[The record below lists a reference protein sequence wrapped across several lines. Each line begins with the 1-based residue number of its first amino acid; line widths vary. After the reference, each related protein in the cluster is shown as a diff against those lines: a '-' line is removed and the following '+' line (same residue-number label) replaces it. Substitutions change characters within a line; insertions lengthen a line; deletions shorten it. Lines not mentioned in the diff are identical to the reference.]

1 MKSNGIAKAMNAWE
15 KGGLMT
21 EPKNTDQLVLS
32 YELLQLLEW
41 LIENEAEAVKK
52 IIKRSLSK
60 GLGKKL
66 KTQEKLNPSLV
77 QTSVIDFLELL
88 EVLLFESNHEA
99 SVSGVIRKNLM
110 PAIDMIDT
118 GSFNAAT
125 VESSAA
131 IASTK
136 KEKNP
141 SENAEELL
149 FKELLKRWKP
159 KKKLTH

>member
-1 MKSNGIAKAMNAWE
+1 
-15 KGGLMT
+15 MT
-21 EPKNTDQLVLS
+21 EPKNSDQLVLS

-41 LIENEAEAVKK
+41 LIEHEAESLKK
-52 IIKRSLSK
+52 IVKRALSK
-60 GLGKKL
+60 GLSKKL
-66 KTQEKLNPSLV
+66 KSREVPNASAIQGN
-77 QTSVIDFLELL
+77 VIDFLELL
-88 EVLLFESNHEA
+88 EILLFESNHEVN
-99 SVSGVIRKNLM
+99 VSDVIRKNLM
-110 PAIDMIDT
+110 PAIDQIDI
-118 GSFNAAT
+118 SNFNAAT

>member
-1 MKSNGIAKAMNAWE
+1 
-15 KGGLMT
+15 MT

-32 YELLQLLEW
+32 YELLQMLEW
-41 LIENEAEAVKK
+41 LIENEAESLKK
-52 IIKRSLSK
+52 IIKRSLTK
-60 GLGKKL
+60 GLNKKL
-66 KTQEKLNPSLV
+66 KTQEKVNSNMA

-88 EVLLFESNHEA
+88 EILLFESNHEVN
-99 SVSGVIRKNLM
+99 VSDVIRKNLM
-110 PAIDMIDT
+110 PAIDHIDI
-118 GSFNAAT
+118 SNFNAAT

-131 IASTK
+131 IASIK

-141 SENAEELL
+141 GENAEELL

>member
-1 MKSNGIAKAMNAWE
+1 
-15 KGGLMT
+15 MT
-21 EPKNTDQLVLS
+21 EQKLADQLVLS

-41 LIENEAEAVKK
+41 LIENEAESIKK
-52 IIKRSLSK
+52 IIKRALSK
-60 GLGKKL
+60 GLTKKL
-66 KTQEKLNPSLV
+66 KSHDAINTNTIQGN
-77 QTSVIDFLELL
+77 VIDFLELM
-88 EVLLFESNHEA
+88 EILLYEANHEVN
-99 SVSGVIRKNLM
+99 VSDVIRKNLM
-110 PAIDMIDT
+110 PAIDHIDT
-118 GSFNAAT
+118 SNFNAAT

-141 SENAEELL
+141 QEDAQELL

>member
-1 MKSNGIAKAMNAWE
+1 MKSRKDE
-15 KGGLMT
+15 PMT
-21 EPKNTDQLVLS
+21 EPKNSDQLVLS

-41 LIENEAEAVKK
+41 LIEHEAESLKK
-52 IIKRSLSK
+52 IVKRALSK
-60 GLGKKL
+60 GLNKKL
-66 KTQEKLNPSLV
+66 KSRELPNASAIQGN
-77 QTSVIDFLELL
+77 VIDFLELL
-88 EVLLFESNHEA
+88 EILLFESNHEVN
-99 SVSGVIRKNLM
+99 VSDVIRKNLM
-110 PAIDMIDT
+110 PAIDHIDI
-118 GSFNAAT
+118 SNFNAAT

-141 SENAEELL
+141 HENAEELL

>member
-1 MKSNGIAKAMNAWE
+1 
-15 KGGLMT
+15 MT

-41 LIENEAEAVKK
+41 LIENEAESLKK

-66 KTQEKLNPSLV
+66 KVQEKLNTNLI

-88 EVLLFESNHEA
+88 EVLLFESNHEVN
-99 SVSGVIRKNLM
+99 VSGVIRKNLM
-110 PAIDMIDT
+110 PAIDMIDG

-125 VESSAA
+125 VESSVA

>member
-1 MKSNGIAKAMNAWE
+1 
-15 KGGLMT
+15 MT
-21 EPKNTDQLVLS
+21 EQKLADQLVLS

-41 LIENEAEAVKK
+41 LIENEAESIKK
-52 IIKRSLSK
+52 IIKRALSK
-60 GLGKKL
+60 GLTKKL
-66 KTQEKLNPSLV
+66 KSHDAINTNTIQGN
-77 QTSVIDFLELL
+77 VIDFLELM
-88 EVLLFESNHEA
+88 EILLYEANHEVN
-99 SVSGVIRKNLM
+99 VSDVIRKNLM
-110 PAIDMIDT
+110 PAIDHIDT
-118 GSFNAAT
+118 ANFNAAT

-141 SENAEELL
+141 QEDAQELL

>member
-1 MKSNGIAKAMNAWE
+1 
-15 KGGLMT
+15 MT
-21 EPKNTDQLVLS
+21 EQKNTDQLVLS

-41 LIENEAEAVKK
+41 LIEHEAESMKK
-52 IIKRSLSK
+52 IIKRALSK
-60 GLGKKL
+60 GLNKKL
-66 KTQEKLNPSLV
+66 KAKKNINASMV

-88 EVLLFESNHEA
+88 EILFFESNHEVN
-99 SVSGVIRKNLM
+99 VSDVIRKNLM
-110 PAIDMIDT
+110 PAIDHIDIA
-118 GSFNAAT
+118 SFNAAT
-125 VESSAA
+125 LESSAA

-141 SENAEELL
+141 HEDAEELL

>member
-1 MKSNGIAKAMNAWE
+1 
-15 KGGLMT
+15 MT
-21 EPKNTDQLVLS
+21 EPKNSDQLVLS

-41 LIENEAEAVKK
+41 LIEHEAESLKK
-52 IIKRSLSK
+52 IIKRSISK
-60 GLGKKL
+60 GLNKKL
-66 KTQEKLNPSLV
+66 KSHNTPNASAIQGN
-77 QTSVIDFLELL
+77 VIDFLELL
-88 EVLLFESNHEA
+88 EILLYESNHEVN
-99 SVSGVIRKNLM
+99 VSDVIRKNLM
-110 PAIDMIDT
+110 PAIDHIDT
-118 GSFNAAT
+118 SNFNIAT

>member
-1 MKSNGIAKAMNAWE
+1 
-15 KGGLMT
+15 MT
-21 EPKNTDQLVLS
+21 QQKNTDQLVLS

-41 LIENEAEAVKK
+41 LIENEAESLKK
-52 IIKRSLSK
+52 IIKRSLGK
-60 GLGKKL
+60 GLNKKL
-66 KTQEKLNPSLV
+66 KTQEQLNTNLI
-77 QTSVIDFLELL
+77 QASVIDFLELL
-88 EVLLFESNHEA
+88 EILLFESNHEVNA
-99 SVSGVIRKNLM
+99 GDVIRKNLM
-110 PAIDMIDT
+110 PAIDMIDAA
-118 GSFNAAT
+118 SFNAAT

>member
-1 MKSNGIAKAMNAWE
+1 
-15 KGGLMT
+15 MT
-21 EPKNTDQLVLS
+21 EQKNTDQLVLS

-41 LIENEAEAVKK
+41 LIENESEALKK
-52 IIKRSLSK
+52 IVKRALSK
-60 GLGKKL
+60 GLNKKL
-66 KTQEKLNPSLV
+66 RTQEALN
-77 QTSVIDFLELL
+77 TSSIQSNVIDFLELL
-88 EVLLFESNHEA
+88 EVLLFESNHEVN
-99 SVSGVIRKNLM
+99 VSDVIRKNLM
-110 PAIDMIDT
+110 PAIHHIDT
-118 GSFNAAT
+118 SNFNAAT

-141 SENAEELL
+141 NENAEELL

>member
-1 MKSNGIAKAMNAWE
+1 
-15 KGGLMT
+15 MT
-21 EPKNTDQLVLS
+21 EPKNSDQLVLS

-41 LIENEAEAVKK
+41 LIEHEAESLKK
-52 IIKRSLSK
+52 IVKRALSK
-60 GLGKKL
+60 GLSKKL
-66 KTQEKLNPSLV
+66 KSRELPNAGVIQG
-77 QTSVIDFLELL
+77 SVIDFLELL
-88 EVLLFESNHEA
+88 EILLFESNHEV
-99 SVSGVIRKNLM
+99 SVSDVIRKNLM
-110 PAIDMIDT
+110 PAIDHIDT
-118 GSFNAAT
+118 SNFNAAT

-131 IASTK
+131 IASVK

>member
-1 MKSNGIAKAMNAWE
+1 MKSRKDA
-15 KGGLMT
+15 LMT
-21 EPKNTDQLVLS
+21 ESKNSDQLVLS

-41 LIENEAEAVKK
+41 LIEHEAESLKK
-52 IIKRSLSK
+52 IVKRALSK
-60 GLGKKL
+60 GLSKKL
-66 KTQEKLNPSLV
+66 KSRELPNANIIQGN
-77 QTSVIDFLELL
+77 VIDFLELL
-88 EVLLFESNHEA
+88 EILLFESNHEV
-99 SVSGVIRKNLM
+99 SVSDVIRKNLM
-110 PAIDMIDT
+110 PAIDQIDT
-118 GSFNAAT
+118 SNFNAAT

-131 IASTK
+131 VASVK

>member
-1 MKSNGIAKAMNAWE
+1 MNE
-15 KGGLMT
+15 Q
-21 EPKNTDQLVLS
+21 KNSDQLVLS

-41 LIENEAEAVKK
+41 LIENEAESLKK
-52 IIKRSLSK
+52 IVKRALGK
-60 GLGKKL
+60 GLNKKL
-66 KTQEKLNPSLV
+66 KSRNEPSASAI
-77 QTSVIDFLELL
+77 QGNVIDFLELL
-88 EVLLFESNHEA
+88 EILLFESNHEFN
-99 SVSGVIRKNLM
+99 VSDVIRKNLM
-110 PAIDMIDT
+110 PAIDHIDT
-118 GSFNAAT
+118 SNFNAAT

-141 SENAEELL
+141 NENAEELL

>member
-1 MKSNGIAKAMNAWE
+1 
-15 KGGLMT
+15 MT
-21 EPKNTDQLVLS
+21 EQKLADQLVLS

-41 LIENEAEAVKK
+41 LIENEAESLKK
-52 IIKRSLSK
+52 IVKRALSK
-60 GLGKKL
+60 GLTKKL
-66 KTQEKLNPSLV
+66 KAHDAIN
-77 QTSVIDFLELL
+77 TSTIQGNVIDFLELM
-88 EVLLFESNHEA
+88 EILLYEANHEVN
-99 SVSGVIRKNLM
+99 VSDVIRKNLM
-110 PAIDMIDT
+110 PAIDHIDT
-118 GSFNAAT
+118 SNFNAAT

-141 SENAEELL
+141 KEDVQELL

>member
-1 MKSNGIAKAMNAWE
+1 
-15 KGGLMT
+15 MT

-41 LIENEAEAVKK
+41 LIENEAESLKK
-52 IIKRSLSK
+52 IIKRALSK
-60 GLGKKL
+60 GLNKKL
-66 KTQEKLNPSLV
+66 KTQETINTANI

-88 EVLLFESNHEA
+88 EILLFESNHEVN
-99 SVSGVIRKNLM
+99 VSDVIRKNLM
-110 PAIDMIDT
+110 PAIDHIDIT
-118 GSFNAAT
+118 SFNAAT

>member
-1 MKSNGIAKAMNAWE
+1 MKSRKDE
-15 KGGLMT
+15 QMT
-21 EPKNTDQLVLS
+21 EPKNSDQLVLS

-41 LIENEAEAVKK
+41 LIEHEAEALKK
-52 IIKRSLSK
+52 IVKRALSK
-60 GLGKKL
+60 GLNKKL
-66 KTQEKLNPSLV
+66 KSRELPNASAIQGN
-77 QTSVIDFLELL
+77 VIDFLELL
-88 EVLLFESNHEA
+88 EILLFESNHEVN
-99 SVSGVIRKNLM
+99 VSDVIRKNLM
-110 PAIDMIDT
+110 PAIDHIDI
-118 GSFNAAT
+118 SNFNAAT

-141 SENAEELL
+141 NENAEELL